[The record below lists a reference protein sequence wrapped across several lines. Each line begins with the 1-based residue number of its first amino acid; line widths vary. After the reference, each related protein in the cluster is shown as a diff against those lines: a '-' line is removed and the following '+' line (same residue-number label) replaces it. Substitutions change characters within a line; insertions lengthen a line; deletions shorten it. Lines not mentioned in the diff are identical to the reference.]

1 MTKKNQKIYKYAV
14 SWLKSIG
21 HKPNEIITELE
32 IDEATLKALS
42 EDIENPSNGKE
53 PLVKKMMTSNTT
65 NKKNNITVMSKEA
78 SELTDSLK
86 KNTVSTNRN
95 TSEFIFKPNNQ

>member
-21 HKPNEIITELE
+21 HKSDEIITELE

-42 EDIENPSNGKE
+42 EDTENSSKTKD

-78 SELTDSLK
+78 SELTDTLQ
-86 KNTVSTNRN
+86 KNAVSTNRDT
-95 TSEFIFKPNNQ
+95 TSFIFKPNN